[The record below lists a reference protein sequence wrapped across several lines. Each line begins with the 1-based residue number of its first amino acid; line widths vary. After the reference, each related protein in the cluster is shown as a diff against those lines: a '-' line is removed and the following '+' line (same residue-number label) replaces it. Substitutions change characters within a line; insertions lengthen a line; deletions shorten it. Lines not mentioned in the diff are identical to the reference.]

1 MSVPEGVPPGA
12 GREASHRLHLRDLAL
27 AWPLA
32 KRDVLAR
39 YRGSLGGLAW
49 ALLGPL
55 AMVAV
60 YTLVFRGVFNARWGV
75 GDAAESGFSYVTRL
89 FAGLLVFQAVT
100 EVANRAARLM
110 QDNANLVKRVVFPL
124 ELLAVALLLQ
134 VGVHTALQAG
144 VLTVLL
150 LVFGEGARW
159 SWLLLPLAA
168 AWLLLLQFTLALA
181 LSALG
186 TYLRDVQHVVAM
198 AMTGLLFLSPV
209 LYPADAAPPV
219 LKTLLVLNPLT
230 APIELAR
237 AAWFGG
243 PVDGGLLAAQGAA
256 LLVAA
261 ALSHWVFHRL
271 RPGFADLV

>member
-1 MSVPEGVPPGA
+1 MSE
-12 GREASHRLHLRDLAL
+12 REHARPDLGQQATHRLRLRDLAL

-60 YTLVFRGVFNARWGV
+60 YTLVFRGVFNARWGM

-100 EVANRAARLM
+100 EVANRASRLM
-110 QDNANLVKRVVFPL
+110 QDNGNLVKRVVFPL
-124 ELLAVALLLQ
+124 ELLTVALLLQ

-150 LVFGEGARW
+150 LLFGDGARW
-159 SWLLLPLAA
+159 TWMLLPAAA
-168 AWLLLLQFTLALA
+168 AWLLLLQYALALA

-186 TYLRDVQHVVAM
+186 TYLRDVQHVVSM
-198 AMTGLLFLSPV
+198 AMTGLMFLSPV

-219 LKTLLVLNPLT
+219 LKTLLLLNPLT

-237 AAWFGG
+237 AAWFGSA
-243 PVDGGLLAAQGAA
+243 VDWAMLAAQGAA
-256 LLVAA
+256 LLAA
-261 ALSHWVFHRL
+261 TMLAHWLFHRL